1 MGHREIGR
9 LRQKCFSFGKM
20 LLACGREFCFSLKVG
35 DSFEMSLGTGDRRA
49 RPKCNR
55 KRNPSYFRRQ
65 RRRREAFLQKRD
77 LAGGNLV
84 GGVLGIGAETVENIQ
99 DGEGGGEAGEGILE
113 GDEPQEVT
121 LKNIYDLLSELS
133 DTNNHISEHLSWQ
146 ESHKD
151 SGMTANLPE
160 TNDADEEEQGSN
172 DENDLLVRF
181 SSLGRSLKTFQRD
194 LTTADQRVKSAKK
207 VSSPLRKRRKKRR

>member
-49 RPKCNR
+49 RPKCSR

-84 GGVLGIGAETVENIQ
+84 GGVLAETVENIQ
-99 DGEGGGEAGEGILE
+99 DGEGGKRLASG
-113 GDEPQEVT
+113 P
-121 LKNIYDLLSELS
+121 LKRMN
-133 DTNNHISEHLSWQ
+133 
-146 ESHKD
+146 
-151 SGMTANLPE
+151 
-160 TNDADEEEQGSN
+160 
-172 DENDLLVRF
+172 
-181 SSLGRSLKTFQRD
+181 
-194 LTTADQRVKSAKK
+194 
-207 VSSPLRKRRKKRR
+207 LRK